1 VGLPRPLV
9 QSFHFAD
16 EETKAL
22 EGDRL
27 EAQGSVCE
35 AGVLFPVEG
44 RRACCS
50 VDKSCLFATPWT
62 VAPQALLSSTVSWSL
77 FRFMS
82 TESAMPSNH
91 FILCHPLLFLPS
103 VFRSIR
109 IFSSEWALRL
119 RWPKYWSFSIS
130 PFNEFSGSISFQIDW
145 FDLLAVQGREGT

>member
-1 VGLPRPLV
+1 MGPPRPLV

-44 RRACCS
+44 RRTCCCS
-50 VDKSCLFATPWT
+50 VDKSYLFATPWT

-82 TESAMPSNH
+82 TESAMPFNH
-91 FILCHPLLFLPS
+91 LILCHPLLFLPS
-103 VFRSIR
+103 VFSGIR
-109 IFSSEWALRL
+109 IFSSEWALCPQM
-119 RWPKYWSFSIS
+119 PKVL
-130 PFNEFSGSISFQIDW
+130 ELQHQSFQ
-145 FDLLAVQGREGT
+145 